1 MQTRVSVQDAAQAK
15 EVAHGQP
22 RGVLGRR
29 CRSTAMPPHPCAL
42 GEVRPD
48 RGPRKGFLADPS
60 WSNGRGVYGEL
71 QMPEDRADHLAVRD
85 GGNDPQHPH

>member
-1 MQTRVSVQDAAQAK
+1 MGQRARSESLVQTRVSVQDAAQAK

-42 GEVRPD
+42 GEGAARQ
-48 RGPRKGFLADPS
+48 RTT
-60 WSNGRGVYGEL
+60 
-71 QMPEDRADHLAVRD
+71 
-85 GGNDPQHPH
+85 